1 MPVLAIANQKG
12 GVGKTT
18 TAVNLAAA
26 LARAGRRVLLIDCD
40 AQSNASSALGA
51 QPGAQPSIYDVLAER
66 VPIAQCVLRSA
77 NEGLCFVPASP
88 DLAGGEIEL
97 ALSEGREFRLRQAIA
112 PIRDSY
118 DDVLLDCSPSLGLL
132 TLNTLTAA
140 DGVLIP
146 VQCEYMALEGLS
158 HLTSTIE
165 RVRENLN
172 PSLAIVGLV
181 LTMYDSRTKL
191 AQAVVDEVRAHFPQT
206 FATVIPRSVRLSE
219 APSHS
224 KTVFEYAPQSRGAEA
239 YADLADELITRLA
252 SAPNQAPTQSEHSF
266 AYATNV
272 DAPIEPAAQPIKE
285 APPDAADDSP
295 IIQPDVAQPEAAQ
308 LETKESRPT
317 SAATALPG
325 TIAGGAV

>member
-26 LARAGRRVLLIDCD
+26 LARTGRRALLIDCD

-51 QPGAQPSIYDVLAER
+51 RPNAQSGAQLSLYDVLAER
-66 VPIAQCVLRSA
+66 VQISDCVLQSA
-77 NEGLCFVPASP
+77 NEGLYFVPASP

-97 ALSEGREFRLRQAIA
+97 ALSEEREFRLRRAIA
-112 PIRDSY
+112 PIRNSY

-158 HLTSTIE
+158 HLISTID

-172 PSLAIVGLV
+172 PNLGIIGLV

-206 FATVIPRSVRLSE
+206 FSTVIPRSVRLSE

-239 YADLADELITRLA
+239 YAELADELISRLT
-252 SAPNQAPTQSEHSF
+252 PTPHPTPDQPEYF
-266 AYATNV
+266 VACATTV
-272 DAPIEPAAQPIKE
+272 DTPISPAGTA
-285 APPDAADDSP
+285 DAADDQP
-295 IIQPDVAQPEAAQ
+295 AIQPEVAQPEPR
-308 LETKESRPT
+308 ESRPT
-317 SAATALPG
+317 SAAAALPG
-325 TIAGGAV
+325 TITGGAA

>member
-1 MPVLAIANQKG
+1 VPVLAIANQKG

-51 QPGAQPSIYDVLAER
+51 PPNAQAGALPSIYDVLAES
-66 VPIAQCVLRSA
+66 AQISECVLQSA
-77 NEGLCFVPASP
+77 HEGLSFVPASP

-97 ALSEGREFRLRQAIA
+97 ALSEEREFRLRQAIA
-112 PIRDSY
+112 PLRHAY

-172 PSLAIVGLV
+172 PSLAIVGLL

-206 FATVIPRSVRLSE
+206 FTTVIPRSVRLSE

-239 YADLADELITRLA
+239 YADLAAELIARLA
-252 SAPNQAPTQSEHSF
+252 PAPSEAAGPHSVAPT
-266 AYATNV
+266 TDV
-272 DAPIEPAAQPIKE
+272 GTPIPSAAQPAGKT
-285 APPDAADDSP
+285 PPDSVDPPP
-295 IIQPDVAQPEAAQ
+295 IAQPEAAQ
-308 LETKESRPT
+308 PDTKESRP
-317 SAATALPG
+317 ARATPALPG
-325 TIAGGAV
+325 TIVGGAV